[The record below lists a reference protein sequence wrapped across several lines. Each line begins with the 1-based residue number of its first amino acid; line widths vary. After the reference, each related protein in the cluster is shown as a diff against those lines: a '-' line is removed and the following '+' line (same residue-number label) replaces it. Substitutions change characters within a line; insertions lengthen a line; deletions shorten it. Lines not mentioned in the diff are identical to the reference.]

1 MTSMEQ
7 TNNKED
13 DTMSIDLAFTDGE
26 DYDSDEF
33 DYTSS
38 TSDDSMDVNWDDDV
52 VVSDAPLY
60 KKPLVILIDD

>member
-1 MTSMEQ
+1 MTSMQ
-7 TNNKED
+7 QDNED

-38 TSDDSMDVNWDDDV
+38 TSDDDDSIDFNFGDEMA
-52 VVSDAPLY
+52 VSDEPLY
-60 KKPLVILIDD
+60 KSALVILIDD

>member
-1 MTSMEQ
+1 MTSMQ
-7 TNNKED
+7 QDNED

-38 TSDDSMDVNWDDDV
+38 TSDDDDSMDFNFGDEMA
-52 VVSDAPLY
+52 VSDEPLY
-60 KKPLVILIDD
+60 KSALVILIDD

>member
-1 MTSMEQ
+1 
-7 TNNKED
+7 
-13 DTMSIDLAFTDGE
+13 MSIDLAFTDGE

>member
-1 MTSMEQ
+1 MQ
-7 TNNKED
+7 QDNED

-38 TSDDSMDVNWDDDV
+38 TSDDDDDDSMDFNFGDEMA
-52 VVSDAPLY
+52 VSDEPLY
-60 KKPLVILIDD
+60 KSALVILIDD

>member
-1 MTSMEQ
+1 MEQ